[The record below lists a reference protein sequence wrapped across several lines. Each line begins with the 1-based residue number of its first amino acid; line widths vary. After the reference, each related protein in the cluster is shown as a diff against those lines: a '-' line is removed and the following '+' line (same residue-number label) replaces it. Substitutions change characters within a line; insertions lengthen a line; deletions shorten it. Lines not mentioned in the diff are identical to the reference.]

1 MQAVAMLIEA
11 VLVAK
16 KPKGQG
22 AGGGDACEG
31 GAGEGGAGEGGAGE
45 GGAGAGGAGEGALQ
59 KVHARRSSAYGN
71 GGHDAVVLVEA
82 VATMAIP
89 LARPSLGRFS
99 CQVSST
105 PVHIW
110 EIDRPPGEMVTTGG
124 WSNGGLAFFLYL
136 ST

>member
-1 MQAVAMLIEA
+1 MLIEA

-89 LARPSLGRFS
+89 FGPAVAWPIFVPSFLHLSIFGRLIGHPR
-99 CQVSST
+99 T
-105 PVHIW
+105 
-110 EIDRPPGEMVTTGG
+110 
-124 WSNGGLAFFLYL
+124 NGHHWGLVQR
-136 ST
+136 